1 MHPSAHSRHPGS
13 AGFRRS
19 VFVITSFAAVIGL
32 GRQLRQPPAGLA
44 PHPSAP
50 TAPRPA
56 LAVPRPRAIA
66 PVAKKSDEPPAPPRE
81 VAAALALP
89 PGQDHDKALIAAI
102 EPCIL
107 NDPASASVWIV
118 RIADAHDFDLAAALL
133 VLHTDQ
139 LHRSTAV
146 ALTWAE
152 ALADPA
158 LRLGA
163 LAHVLREWSQQDP
176 DAPLRY
182 IDTDPTL
189 SSEDRA
195 ALRAAF
201 TPLPPET

>member
-1 MHPSAHSRHPGS
+1 MPPSAHSRYPGS

-19 VFVITSFAAVIGL
+19 VFVIACSAVVIGL
-32 GRQLRQPPAGLA
+32 GLHFRHPPTVATSHPTA
-44 PHPSAP
+44 PSAP
-50 TAPRPA
+50 RLALAAPRP
-56 LAVPRPRAIA
+56 RTTT
-66 PVAKKSDEPPAPPRE
+66 VAKNSGSPPTLPRE

-89 PGQDHDKALIAAI
+89 PGPEHDTALVAAI

-107 NDPASASVWIV
+107 NDPASASLWIV
-118 RIADAHDFDLAAALL
+118 QITSSHDFDLAAALL

-152 ALADPA
+152 DLADPT

-163 LAHVLREWSQQDP
+163 LAHVLREWVQQDP

-182 IDTDPTL
+182 IENTSTL
-189 SSEDRA
+189 SSGDRA
-195 ALRAAF
+195 ALRTALM
-201 TPLPPET
+201 PSPPET